1 MVNESDDNDPNR
13 RELNYSKAYRKKY
26 EERFGGKDKLN
37 QKVNGVR
44 EKDKLSGN
52 QRVNGLG
59 EQVNVQSNINRSKD
73 NLNQKVNSKINVQSN
88 LNRRDNDGK
97 RWGNDKDKLSGNQ
110 KVNGLGDYFKSSS
123 TSFKSKQ

>member
-1 MVNESDDNDPNR
+1 MAESDNDPHR

-26 EERFGGKDKLN
+26 EEKFGGKDKLN
-37 QKVNGVR
+37 QKVNGVS

-52 QRVNGLG
+52 QKVNGG
-59 EQVNVQSNINRSKD
+59 DKVS
-73 NLNQKVNSKINVQSN
+73 LNQKVNGGDDKV
-88 LNRRDNDGK
+88 NDGK